1 MLTPSPSLL
10 PATNERGS
18 ILLEAMVAILI
29 FSLGVLGL
37 IGLQAAS
44 MRSTTEAKERVDASM
59 LVNQRIARMLVE
71 PANVASFITTPG
83 SPLTAGGSSTDPDQ
97 ALINEF
103 PNGSLTTVIAGS
115 NADEA
120 TVTVTWRLPGQA
132 NNSTYLATARIRAN
146 TTAP

>member
-18 ILLEAMVAILI
+18 ILLEAMVAVLI

-44 MRSTTEAKERVDASM
+44 MRSTTEAKERIDASM
-59 LVNQRIARMLVE
+59 LVNQRIARMWADPVNL
-71 PANVASFITTPG
+71 AGFAGTLN
-83 SPLTAGGSSTDPDQ
+83 AGGSSTDADQ
-97 ALINEF
+97 ALVSEF
-103 PNGSLTTVIAGS
+103 PNGSLTTAV
-115 NADEA
+115 NVDVA

-132 NNSTYLATARIRAN
+132 ADSTYQAIARIRAN